1 MPNTH
6 TDSANNFGATQVT
19 VDTSGTTLLIAARKS
34 RSGFTL
40 TVEDTGTNTL
50 YYSSSSP
57 VNISTAGFILA
68 GAGNGAI
75 IPYNGA
81 MYGLASSGTKVVS
94 VEELF

>member
-34 RSGFTL
+34 RSGFMI
-40 TVEDTGTNTL
+40 TVEDTGSNNL
-50 YYSSSSP
+50 YYSPNPP
-57 VNISTAGFILA
+57 VVAVTAGFVLA
-68 GAGNGAI
+68 GAGNGVI

-81 MYGLASSGTKVVS
+81 MYGMTPTGTKTVT
-94 VEELF
+94 VEEIY